1 MLEHRR
7 KENDEK
13 QKSKIVERGSS
24 KGKTENTNTQKKWGK
39 KPQNFPITVATTTD
53 AWDNYPLLPDLQ

>member
-24 KGKTENTNTQKKWGK
+24 KGKTENTNTQKNGGK
-39 KPQNFPITVATTTD
+39 NLKIFP
-53 AWDNYPLLPDLQ
+53 

>member
-13 QKSKIVERGSS
+13 QKSKIVEKGRS
-24 KGKTENTNTQKKWGK
+24 KGKTENTNTQEMGK
-39 KPQNFPITVATTTD
+39 KISKWSYNRGH
-53 AWDNYPLLPDLQ
+53 NN